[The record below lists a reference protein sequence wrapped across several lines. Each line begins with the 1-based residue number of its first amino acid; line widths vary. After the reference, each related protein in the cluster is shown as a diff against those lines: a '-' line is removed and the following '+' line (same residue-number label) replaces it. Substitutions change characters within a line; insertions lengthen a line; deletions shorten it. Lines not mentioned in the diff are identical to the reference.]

1 MNFVLLYK
9 KRYFAWKK
17 KKLIYKLVF
26 IKTKL
31 LSPLKKNWKN
41 EKTNQILRGST
52 PANTCYI
59 FLITA
64 IQTDEAR
71 YRKANT
77 VLYHLYMHSEKRNQ
91 THLETADWWLTQ
103 VDVGVGKMSK
113 GDQKIQTSSYKI
125 NMSWECNRY
134 HGDYSWQF
142 SSVYLK
148 VSKGINLKIIFFV
161 MRTF

>member
-1 MNFVLLYK
+1 MSFLLLHK
-9 KRYFAWKK
+9 KRYFAWK

-31 LSPLKKNWKN
+31 LSLLKKKKNWKN

-52 PANTCYI
+52 PANTHYI

-77 VLYHLYMHSEKRNQ
+77 ALYHLYVDSEKKKSNSLRDSRLVAVRGRGRGGQN
-91 THLETADWWLTQ
+91 E
-103 VDVGVGKMSK
+103 
-113 GDQKIQTSSYKI
+113 
-125 NMSWECNRY
+125 
-134 HGDYSWQF
+134 
-142 SSVYLK
+142 
-148 VSKGINLKIIFFV
+148 
-161 MRTF
+161 